1 MTTTVRTMQVNGK
14 ITAYFDSKPL
24 HQVFKAGE
32 VEARLRQLGWM
43 KRMLEQ
49 QLCKEL
55 QITDTV
61 RRSREVQDT
70 NRKIQKVKAEM
81 HKLREKHW

>member
-1 MTTTVRTMQVNGK
+1 MTTTVRT
-14 ITAYFDSKPL
+14 I
-24 HQVFKAGE
+24 E
-32 VEARLRQLGWM
+32 RLRQLGWM

-55 QITDTV
+55 QITDTA

-70 NRKIQKVKAEM
+70 NRKIQKVKDEI
-81 HKLREKHW
+81 HKLREKHWGNGGSCEG